1 MSESHVFAET
11 PTVDLEIAQ
20 AMVEELE
27 EYIIKDDL
35 YRTLIVRT
43 STGEVRL
50 QMTGGDLLTRLHRLN
65 HERERLT
72 AGQQQQFDTVS
83 QRAET
88 IIYSLKSR
96 FNNRLQREMKARLD
110 TLRWFLDES
119 VGERG
124 QARANYPYE
133 IRNRQRVEEIVKRL
147 GAGLSTE
154 LTEQLTQVDHRLR
167 MLTTGSEFIWD
178 PALKDV
184 FPQHPYW
191 YLYAILGS
199 G

>member
-1 MSESHVFAET
+1 MSDSHVLAET
-11 PTVDLEIAQ
+11 PSIDLAIVT

-43 STGEVRL
+43 ATGEVRL
-50 QMTGGDLLTRLHRLN
+50 QMTGGDLLTRLHRLG
-65 HERERLT
+65 HERERLS
-72 AGQQQQFDTVS
+72 ADQQQQFDTVS
-83 QRAET
+83 QSAER

-96 FNNRLQREMKARLD
+96 FHSRLQREMKARLD
-110 TLRWFLDES
+110 TLRWFLDERAS
-119 VGERG
+119 ERG

-147 GAGLSTE
+147 GAGLPVE

-167 MLTTGSEFIWD
+167 MLTTAGEFVWD
-178 PALKDV
+178 PALKGV

-191 YLYAILGS
+191 YLYAGM
-199 G
+199 

>member
-1 MSESHVFAET
+1 MSDSHVLAET
-11 PTVDLEIAQ
+11 PAVDLAIAA
-20 AMVEELE
+20 AMVDELE

-65 HERERLT
+65 HERDRLS
-72 AGQQQQFDTVS
+72 AGQQQQFDAAS
-83 QRAET
+83 ERAET

-119 VGERG
+119 SGERG

-147 GAGLSTE
+147 GAGLSAE
-154 LTEQLTQVDHRLR
+154 LIEQLTQVDHRLR
-167 MLTTGSEFIWD
+167 MLTTGSEFVWE
-178 PALKDV
+178 PTLKSV

-191 YLYAILGS
+191 YLYAAM
-199 G
+199 

>member
-1 MSESHVFAET
+1 MSDSHVLAET
-11 PTVDLEIAQ
+11 PSVDLTIVT

-43 STGEVRL
+43 ATGEVRL
-50 QMTGGDLLTRLHRLN
+50 QMTGGDLLTRLHRLS
-65 HERERLT
+65 HEGDRLS
-72 AGQQQQFDTVS
+72 ADQQQLFDRIS
-83 QRAET
+83 QSAEK

-96 FNNRLQREMKARLD
+96 FNDRLQREMKARLD
-110 TLRWFLDES
+110 TLRWFLDERA
-119 VGERG
+119 GERG

-147 GAGLSTE
+147 GGGLPAD
-154 LTEQLTQVDHRLR
+154 LAEQLTQVDHRLR
-167 MLTTGSEFIWD
+167 MLTTASEFVWD
-178 PALKDV
+178 PALKSV

-191 YLYAILGS
+191 YLYVAM
-199 G
+199 